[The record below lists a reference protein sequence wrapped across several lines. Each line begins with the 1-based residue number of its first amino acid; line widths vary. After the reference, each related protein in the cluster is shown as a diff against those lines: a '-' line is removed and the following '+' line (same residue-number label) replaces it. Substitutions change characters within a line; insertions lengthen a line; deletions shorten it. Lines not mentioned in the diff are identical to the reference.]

1 MMASYYRPD
10 ITGIPEMGLVGRQ
23 LYAQAGLTPDDID
36 AAVLYDHFT
45 PLLLPQLEELGF
57 CRPGEAK
64 DFIREGNLEIGGR
77 LPSNTHGGQ
86 LGEAY
91 LHGVN
96 GIAEAVR
103 VLRGTS
109 TNQPEKVENMIV
121 TAGTA
126 VPTSGLILGVA

>member
-1 MMASYYRPD
+1 MAVGPLSGTAA
-10 ITGIPEMGLVGRQ
+10 IAGIG
-23 LYAQAGLTPDDID
+23 
-36 AAVLYDHFT
+36 AAIRYDHVT
-45 PLLLPQLEELGF
+45 ELVLPQLEELGF
-57 CRPGEAK
+57 CGVGEAK
-64 DFIREGNLEIGGR
+64 DFNRDGNPERGGR

-86 LGEAY
+86 IGEAY

-109 TNQPEKVENMIV
+109 TNQPDGVENMIV